1 MKKKQKKDPIK
12 QEEEYVAFLK
22 KRLESEN
29 YRRNVS
35 EEEYQKTQVKYEK
48 AKFKLKLLRK

>member
-22 KRLESEN
+22 QRLESEN
-29 YRRNVS
+29 YRRNVA